1 MSAVSLKP
9 ALRHDVTEWTRN
21 NLELSSVAEHQRH
34 VSHMVRQEGRGL
46 RNQTNCQTN
55 WDEADTNQNLGARV
69 WDVSVWRE
77 ALDVCAKKV
86 DEEMDALTLVTPTLF
101 HLTLYRHHSLH
112 TVLPWGRQRGEPYHL
127 PWGRQRD
134 EPYHLPWGRQRDEP
148 YHLPWGRQR
157 GEPYHLPWGRQR
169 DEPYHLPWGRQRDE
183 PYHLP
188 WGRQRDEPY
197 HLPWGRQRDEP
208 YHLPWGR
215 QRGEP
220 YHLPWGRQ
228 RGEPYH
234 LPWGRQRDEPY
245 HLPWGRQRDE
255 PYHLPWGRQRGEP
268 YHLPWGR
275 QRGEPYHLPWGRQ
288 RDEPYHLPW
297 GRQKDEPYHLPW
309 GRQRDEPYHLPW
321 GRQRGE
327 PYHLPWGRLRE
338 TSLIICPGADRE
350 ASLIICPGADR
361 ATSLIICPGADRETS
376 LIICPGADREASLII
391 CPGADRETS
400 LIICPGADR
409 GTSLI
414 ICPGADREA
423 SLIIC
428 PGADRETS
436 LIICAIRPS
445 ALGQTEGD
453 EPYHLCHQTLHHQS
467 FTRLTLGPC
476 KQQLEQALAST
487 ELPLEVVSECL
498 TLREG
503 RAGPELVLDPAD
515 LQLKNETSLIQ
526 KVQSS
531 LQQLIDQA
539 FEHLCVLQEHRQ
551 QLTEDLQNKMDAL
564 DIDTACLSLTRT
576 SPQISLKPNPT
587 RTPSGCCSPE
597 EWLQF
602 SRYNIARAQEAMH
615 LSQQMRTEMRL
626 SLAQLQNELDAQ
638 RSATEFSLRKR
649 THHEQQAKDAL
660 DWQIQKTERE
670 MCEME
675 ADIKGLDADLQA
687 KTASLKL
694 AHTRLENR
702 TQRPGMD
709 LCRDQVQHGLIY
721 EVSQLE
727 ATIMSLKQKLAEAQ
741 SSLQTCRLHHSRMLQ
756 DLSRKDQALSLEQR
770 SLRTRTRL
778 RSPPLGTD
786 RAPVPLV
793 PLTNSSGRGLL
804 LQQ

>member
-86 DEEMDALTLVTPTLF
+86 DEEMDALTL
-101 HLTLYRHHSLH
+101 
-112 TVLPWGRQRGEPYHL
+112 
-127 PWGRQRD
+127 
-134 EPYHLPWGRQRDEP
+134 
-148 YHLPWGRQR
+148 
-157 GEPYHLPWGRQR
+157 
-169 DEPYHLPWGRQRDE
+169 
-183 PYHLP
+183 
-188 WGRQRDEPY
+188 
-197 HLPWGRQRDEP
+197 
-208 YHLPWGR
+208 
-215 QRGEP
+215 
-220 YHLPWGRQ
+220 
-228 RGEPYH
+228 
-234 LPWGRQRDEPY
+234 
-245 HLPWGRQRDE
+245 
-255 PYHLPWGRQRGEP
+255 
-268 YHLPWGR
+268 
-275 QRGEPYHLPWGRQ
+275 
-288 RDEPYHLPW
+288 
-297 GRQKDEPYHLPW
+297 
-309 GRQRDEPYHLPW
+309 
-321 GRQRGE
+321 
-327 PYHLPWGRLRE
+327 
-338 TSLIICPGADRE
+338 
-350 ASLIICPGADR
+350 
-361 ATSLIICPGADRETS
+361 
-376 LIICPGADREASLII
+376 
-391 CPGADRETS
+391 
-400 LIICPGADR
+400 
-409 GTSLI
+409 
-414 ICPGADREA
+414 
-423 SLIIC
+423 
-428 PGADRETS
+428 
-436 LIICAIRPS
+436 
-445 ALGQTEGD
+445 
-453 EPYHLCHQTLHHQS
+453 
-467 FTRLTLGPC
+467 C